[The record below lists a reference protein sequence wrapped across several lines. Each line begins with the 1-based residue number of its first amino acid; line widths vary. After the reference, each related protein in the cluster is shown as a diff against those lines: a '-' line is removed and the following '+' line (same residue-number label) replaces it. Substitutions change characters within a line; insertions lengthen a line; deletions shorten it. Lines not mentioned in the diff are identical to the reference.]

1 MVIESTE
8 CIISEP
14 RSGGNVCPE
23 LHVAF
28 AQLSPMGS
36 GNRRPMWTKAA
47 KALGR
52 GARARLSHRRR
63 EERLELWVEAFL
75 DYEVGGQSPVQP
87 KASEAAVRADL
98 GEVLQR
104 EAIVK
109 RLQSIRIP
117 TILLRAE
124 RGFTPD
130 QPPLFPD
137 ELAGEIRGW
146 VPHLEDHKFT
156 GTTHYTIALCEHAA
170 AKTADII
177 CELAHRLRGA
187 GKAD

>member
-1 MVIESTE
+1 VVIESTE

-63 EERLELWVEAFL
+63 EERLELWARQKANAPYLRVSLARIGCQSVPAF
-75 DYEVGGQSPVQP
+75 GKAVQLHQNIS
-87 KASEAAVRADL
+87 ALFRSY
-98 GEVLQR
+98 R
-104 EAIVK
+104 E
-109 RLQSIRIP
+109 
-117 TILLRAE
+117 E
-124 RGFTPD
+124 RGSTR
-130 QPPLFPD
+130 PLEGSMVVARFALLALA
-137 ELAGEIRGW
+137 ELIRDAIPYGPRPFQRMKGR
-146 VPHLEDHKFT
+146 V
-156 GTTHYTIALCEHAA
+156 G
-170 AKTADII
+170 
-177 CELAHRLRGA
+177 
-187 GKAD
+187 